1 MCTECE
7 TKPAKIG
14 MPDAWYELA
23 SRIESAKAV
32 ACYIPEALPGKLD
45 GPAECAFNLTNAVID
60 LLELAMADINR
71 LEEQLKAGGL
81 T

>member
-7 TKPAKIG
+7 TKRPAKIG
-14 MPDAWYELA
+14 MPEAWYELS

-32 ACYIPEALPGKLD
+32 ACYIPEAIPGKLD

-60 LLELAMADINR
+60 LLELAIADINR
-71 LEEQLKAGGL
+71 LEEQLKQVD
-81 T
+81 

>member
-1 MCTECE
+1 MCTKCQENAQ
-7 TKPAKIG
+7 PARIS
-14 MPDAWYELA
+14 MPDAWYELS

-45 GPAECAFNLTNAVID
+45 GPSECAFNLTNAVID

-71 LEEQLKAGGL
+71 LEEQLKQVD
-81 T
+81 